1 MTDELKT
8 ARDGIAIVGEIIKA
22 AGDNPQV
29 KEAGANLGQTALT
42 LTKAVNNC
50 LLPLAMI
57 NFAFDKARAY
67 FNTQFESDLSA
78 KMVTIPADCIAEP
91 KASIAG
97 PVLQGLAFSHE
108 EPNLKDMY
116 LSLLATAMDNRVAS
130 DAHPAFV
137 EIIKQLTSE
146 EAHLL
151 VSLARLSTT
160 SIVQIKQKQ
169 TEPAG
174 WITLQT
180 HLLNLRDLTS
190 HAPAENPRQTAMVDN
205 WIRLGLVTVDY
216 LSSLV
221 AKDAYDWVEGRPEY
235 QRISQQ
241 YGGETITFTKG
252 ILSRTAL
259 GDQFARATG
268 LLDVVSKS

>member
-1 MTDELKT
+1 MADEMKT
-8 ARDGIAIVGEIIKA
+8 ARDGIALVGEILKA

-42 LTKAVNNC
+42 LTKTVNNV
-50 LLPLAMI
+50 LLPLAAV

-67 FNTQFESDLSA
+67 FSSKFESDLSA
-78 KMVTIPADCIAEP
+78 KAAAIPVECIAEP

-108 EPNLKDMY
+108 EPNLKEMY
-116 LSLLATAMDNRVAS
+116 LSLLATAMDNRRAS

-151 VSLARLSTT
+151 VSLASLTTT

-169 TEPAG
+169 TDPAG

-180 HLLNLRDLTS
+180 HLLNLRDLSS
-190 HAPAENPRQTAMVDN
+190 HAPVENLRQTAMVDN

-221 AKDAYDWVEGRPEY
+221 AKDAYGWVEGRPEY
-235 QRISQQ
+235 QRITQQ
-241 YGGETITFTKG
+241 YGAETITVTTG
-252 ILSRTAL
+252 TLTRTAL
-259 GDQFARATG
+259 GKQFAQATG
-268 LLDVVSKS
+268 LTDLVPKS